1 MSGRRSTLFPKYVR
15 CPKCGANAHATRIP
29 QFRAPPVAE
38 IRCMICGTRRY
49 GDEAERIITEAIEAE
64 RAKITERDAVE
75 ATMRQTPP
83 VKSSRLP
90 RSEVV
95 AAARSIASRE
105 QLMPTSGPSE
115 PHTVTPSRRDTPA
128 KIAKVAARATRVAEL
143 GGDAS
148 TLCESPWCVNPHP
161 PDRRYCSKKCSDN
174 VARERYDAR
183 KAKGKTP

>member
-1 MSGRRSTLFPKYVR
+1 
-15 CPKCGANAHATRIP
+15 
-29 QFRAPPVAE
+29 
-38 IRCMICGTRRY
+38 MICGSRRY
-49 GDEAERIITEAIEAE
+49 GDEAERIITEAIVAE
-64 RAKITERDAVE
+64 RARIAEYAAAE
-75 ATMRQTPP
+75 AAMRRTPP
-83 VKSSRLP
+83 VESSRLP
-90 RSEVV
+90 RDEVI

-128 KIAKVAARATRVAEL
+128 KIARAAARAARVAEI